1 MSRLEREERMAAN
14 DSAKPRKV
22 MNHFYDSLTTILP
35 RSEEEAD
42 YKRTFF
48 HLVLGWNTR
57 ARKLPVSGVNCSR
70 VTSLDADNYTPSPS
84 HFSLQQTIIF
94 FLSNFRTIF
103 SKCIFSNNSFFLF
116 VFLKIFL
123 KIFPSNNIYIY
134 IYIYTRFSRSCGE
147 KTRVVSRRGGRVWRG
162 EADCA
167 FQRLASIPD
176 RRSRRSS
183 PVGRRK
189 TLNQRFLGWAVVS
202 SLSLSRSTVSTVNL
216 GE

>member
-94 FLSNFRTIF
+94 PLELSYDILEMY
-103 SKCIFSNNSFFLF
+103 ILQQFFFF

-134 IYIYTRFSRSCGE
+134 TYIHSF
-147 KTRVVSRRGGRVWRG
+147 
-162 EADCA
+162 
-167 FQRLASIPD
+167 LA
-176 RRSRRSS
+176 
-183 PVGRRK
+183 
-189 TLNQRFLGWAVVS
+189 LMW
-202 SLSLSRSTVSTVNL
+202 
-216 GE
+216 